1 MGSNTT
7 EAHPI
12 IANRMKK
19 AAKAGL
25 KIIVIDPRKIDM
37 VKSAHRHL
45 QLNVGSDIALINAII
60 RVILKEGLYNPE
72 FVQKVTLDFEK
83 LEQQVEPFTLEY
95 AASITGLKAEDIAAT
110 AREYATSNGS
120 MIAYT
125 LGITEHHCG
134 VNNVFDIANLA
145 LLTGNIGKPGSGV
158 MPLRGQ
164 NNVQGAGD
172 MGCLPNQL
180 TGGMSIAN
188 SDSRARFEKEWNVEL
203 NPRVGDTQTRT
214 FDRIESGELKALYV
228 IGENPLIADVHMNH
242 TQTLFEKLDL
252 LIVQDI
258 FLTETAKMADVVLPA
273 RSWGEVDG
281 TYTNT
286 DRRVQRVRKAV
297 EPHPNVKEDWEI
309 LWELSTLMGYPM
321 HYNNSE
327 EIWDEVRKLAWEM
340 YGGISYERLEK
351 EYGIH
356 YPCPDENHP
365 GTLILHER
373 FHQMESTSTK
383 SAFVPVD
390 YTAPLE
396 LPDAEY
402 PFTLTTGRRYESYN
416 THSQTRHYA
425 AGVKLKQTEETV
437 DIHPNDA
444 AALGITDG
452 EVVQV
457 RSRRGELQVKAKITE
472 QVVPGLVFMS
482 FHWSETPTNV
492 LTLNEYDPISGTA
505 EYKACAVAIA
515 RI

>member
-45 QLNVGSDIALINAII
+45 QLNVGSDIALINAFI
-60 RVILKEGLYNPE
+60 RVILKEGLYSPE
-72 FVQKVTLDFEK
+72 FIKQFTMDFDK
-83 LEQQVEPFTLEY
+83 LAKQVEPYTLEY
-95 AASITGLKAEDIAAT
+95 AASITGLKAEEIEAT

-134 VNNVFDIANLA
+134 VNNVFDISNLA
-145 LLTGNIGKPGSGV
+145 LLTGNIGKPGSGI

-188 SDSRARFEKEWNVEL
+188 AQSRARFEKEWNVEL
-203 NPRVGDTQTRT
+203 NPKVGDTQTRT
-214 FDRIESGELKALYV
+214 FDRIEMGELKALYV

-242 TQTLFEKLDL
+242 TKTLFEKLDL

-258 FLTETAKMADVVLPA
+258 FLTETARMADVVLPA

-297 EPHPNVKEDWEI
+297 EAHPGVKEDWQI
-309 LWELSTLMGYPM
+309 LCELSTIMGYPM
-321 HYNNSE
+321 HYNSSE
-327 EIWDEVRKLAWEM
+327 EIWNEVRKLAWEM
-340 YGGISYERLEK
+340 YGGISYARLEN
-351 EYGIH
+351 EYSIH
-356 YPCPDENHP
+356 YPCPTEDHP
-365 GTLILHER
+365 GTFILHER
-373 FHQMESTSTK
+373 FHQQEKVAEK
-383 SAFVPVD
+383 SSFVPVE

-396 LPDAEY
+396 LPDEEF

-416 THSQTRHYA
+416 THSQTRYYA
-425 AGVKLKQTEETV
+425 AGVKIKQTEETV
-437 DIHPNDA
+437 DIHPDDA
-444 AALGITDG
+444 QVLGVTNG

-457 RSRRGELQVKAKITE
+457 RSRRGELEVKVKVTE

-492 LTLNEYDPISGTA
+492 LTLNEFDPISGTA
-505 EYKACAVAIA
+505 EFKACAVAIS
-515 RI
+515 RV